1 MKDRPRGTIKTTPLD
16 FLVDEIP
23 AYEPSGEG
31 SHLFVRFEK
40 TNLTTNDAVRA
51 VAKALGVAARDIG
64 VAGLKD
70 KIARTTQWISV
81 PLPSTKE
88 ASSIE
93 ERIGA
98 LAVDGVRILEHR
110 RHGNKLKTGHLK
122 GNRFTIVVRNIDPAR
137 LADVRAT
144 LERIAREGVPNAFGV
159 QRFGRDGDTHERARG
174 WLTGR
179 ERAPGDPRLR
189 RFHFSAFQSAIF
201 NAVLEERVRDGSWSV
216 PILGDLL
223 KKEETGGMFV
233 CTDVQLD
240 RERAARGEVYPT
252 GPIIGD
258 RMRQPE
264 AEAFELEQRI
274 VGPLIEGIDLRR
286 ARSLGEG
293 TRRGLLLRVAELSH
307 SAPPAPDAP
316 SPSARD
322 LAGLLSTSSSGEEFS
337 SEHAQDGS
345 ETRAIMVRF
354 VLPKGAYATTVLEN
368 VFSIA
373 DAEPVALEEGADGD
387 REAVPT

>member
-1 MKDRPRGTIKTTPLD
+1 VNGNDRQPLPRGTIKTTPLD

-31 SHLFVRFEK
+31 SHVYIHFEK

-51 VAKALGVAARDIG
+51 VARSLDVAPRDIG

-70 KIARTTQWISV
+70 KIAKTTQWISV
-81 PLPSTKE
+81 PGND
-88 ASSIE
+88 ASIDERIANLSIE
-93 ERIGA
+93 GLR
-98 LAVDGVRILEHR
+98 VLEHR

-122 GNRFTIVVRNIDPAR
+122 GNRFTIVVRGIEPSR
-137 LADVRAT
+137 LAETDAA
-144 LERIAREGVPNAFGV
+144 LERIAREGVPNAFGF
-159 QRFGRDGDTHERARG
+159 QRFGRDGDNYERARA

-179 ERAPGDPRLR
+179 ERAPRDPRLR

-201 NAVLEERVRDGSWSV
+201 NTVLEHRVKEGNWNV

-240 RERAARGEVYPT
+240 RERADRGELCPT
-252 GPIIGD
+252 GPIVGD

-264 AEAFELEQRI
+264 NEAFELEQRI
-274 VGPLIEGIDLRR
+274 TAPLIEGIDLRR

-307 SAPPAPDAP
+307 SPL
-316 SPSARD
+316 SPMLD
-322 LAGLLSTSSSGEEFS
+322 SSVDEQFS
-337 SEHAQDGS
+337 SEQATAGS
-345 ETRAIMVRF
+345 MGSAIMVRF

-373 DAEPVALEEGADGD
+373 DAESNSSSREESNGERGVHTLTGLEE
-387 REAVPT
+387 E